1 MANYTLSAKI
11 TANASEYVNEFKKV
25 KSETET
31 AKKGLEGTGKSVSKA
46 GGDIMKAGAAVT
58 LATAPIAAF
67 GKQAFETGR
76 GFQSSM
82 AKVKGLMGD
91 ITDGEFEDLK
101 NAALEMGSETRHSA
115 SASADALGY
124 MALAGWDAEQSIV
137 ALPGVLNLAT
147 ASGMDLAKSSDVMT
161 DMMSMFS
168 IEAEDASLVAD
179 MFAKAQSS
187 ANYSVDQLSEAL
199 INVGP
204 SAAMVGDSIEG
215 TSAAIGILANN
226 GIKGGKAGTYLNAMY
241 RDLQKNAEDGAV
253 AVGDTSVAVYD
264 SEGAFRGLGSIIAD
278 VEDATAGMSDEQRA
292 AALSSIFQD
301 QAMKGLNTMLKNG
314 TGSLRELE
322 AELMDSKGAGE
333 DFANIVDD
341 TMDGA
346 MLGLASRIEKLQL
359 RFYDLMDK
367 YLRPLIIQFSEF
379 VNKLADMSDGTLLV
393 VSAIG
398 AFLIILGPVLI
409 IIGALTKL
417 GGYMMIGIEKVTA
430 GFALLGK
437 GLTFLVSPIGI
448 VIAVIAALAAL
459 FIYLWNTNEAF
470 REGVIAIWEAIAAFF
485 AEIWEAITG
494 FFSAAMEKISVMLEG
509 PVAKIKEL
517 WNAMPEFFVGLWEF
531 ISMIFTESLNF
542 IIETFRG
549 PIEAIKELWNAL
561 QPFFSLFWEI
571 LKTMFI
577 TGIESIKHHFVV
589 FSEFFKNLFNTLLD
603 VGKVWV
609 QSFAKIIEGIIN
621 IVTGILEIVVGIF
634 TNNFDLISTGFSKVV
649 DGFKKG
655 FGTFKDITVA
665 IGIGINENFA
675 NVMSTLAGVLN
686 GLFKNINGAIG
697 IINKIPN
704 VNIPLI
710 PMLAR
715 GTDDFQGGLA
725 RINEGGRGELVSLPS
740 GAQVIPH
747 DISKTYARESAR
759 VNRLGSDTGGGDA
772 YTSVI
777 KVEGNTFTI
786 REEADIRKT
795 AQALQKLIDR
805 DRRG

>member
-11 TANASEYVNEFKKV
+11 TANASEYISEFKKA
-25 KSETET
+25 KDETESATSGMET
-31 AKKGLEGTGKSVSKA
+31 AGKSVSKA
-46 GGDIMKAGAAVT
+46 GGNIMKAGAKVT
-58 LATAPIAAF
+58 AATAPVALFA
-67 GKQAFETGR
+67 KQSFETGR
-76 GFQSSM
+76 SFQSSM
-82 AKVKGLMGD
+82 AKVQGLSGATEDDMVKLEAAARQMG
-91 ITDGEFEDLK
+91 K
-101 NAALEMGSETRHSA
+101 ETRHSA

-124 MALAGWDAEQSIV
+124 MALAGWDADKSIT
-137 ALPGVLNLAT
+137 ALPSVLNLAT

-168 IEAEDASLVAD
+168 IEAKDASKVAD
-179 MFAKAQSS
+179 MFANAQSS

-204 SAAMVGDSIEG
+204 QAAMVGDSIEG
-215 TSAAIGILANN
+215 TSAAIGIFADR
-226 GIKGGKAGTYLNAMY
+226 GIKGGKAGTQLKAMY
-241 RDLQKNAEDGAV
+241 ADIQKKAKDGAL
-253 AVGDTSVAVYD
+253 AIGDTSVAVYD
-264 SEGAFRGLGSIIAD
+264 AEGAFRGLGSIVAD

-292 AALSSIFQD
+292 AALGSIFQRQSMD
-301 QAMKGLNTMLKNG
+301 GLNTMLGAG
-314 TGSLRELE
+314 TEELRKLE
-322 AELMDSKGAGE
+322 AELMNSAGAGE
-333 DFANIVDD
+333 DFANTVDD

-346 MLGLASRIEKLQL
+346 IFGMDSSIENLQL

-367 YLRPLIIQFSEF
+367 YLRPLIIQFTEF
-379 VNKLADMSDGTLLV
+379 IDKIAGMSDGALLV

-398 AFLIILGPVLI
+398 AFLIILGPLLM
-409 IIGALTKL
+409 IIGAVTTV
-417 GGYMMIGIEKVTA
+417 GGWMMTGLSVLAT
-430 GFALLGK
+430 GFKLLGSA
-437 GLTFLVSPIGI
+437 LSFLVSPIGI
-448 VIAVIAALAAL
+448 VIAIIAALVAF

-470 REGVIAIWEAIAAFF
+470 REGVIAIWEAIATFF
-485 AEIWEAITG
+485 SGIWEVITG
-494 FFSAAMEKISVMLEG
+494 FFSAAMEKIGVMLEG
-509 PVAKIKEL
+509 PVAKLKEI
-517 WNAMPEFFVGLWEF
+517 WNAMPEFFSGLWE
-531 ISMIFTESLNF
+531 IIQMIFSEMLNF
-542 IIETFRG
+542 LVETFRG

-561 QPFFSLFWEI
+561 QPFFTLFWEI

-577 TGIESIKHHFVV
+577 AGIENIKHNFVV
-589 FSEFFKNLFNTLLD
+589 FLEFFKNLFNTMLD

-609 QSFAKIIEGIIN
+609 QSFARIIEGIIN
-621 IVTGILEIVVGIF
+621 IVTGILQIVVGVF
-634 TNNFDLISTGFSKVV
+634 TNNFDLIKEGFSKLV

-655 FGTFKDITVA
+655 FNSFKDITVS
-665 IGIGINENFA
+665 IVVGINENFA

-686 GLFKNINGAIG
+686 GLFKNINGALG
-697 IINKIPN
+697 LINKIPG
-704 VNIPLI
+704 VNIPTI
-710 PMLAR
+710 PLLAR

-725 RINEGGRGELVSLPS
+725 RINEGGRGELVNLPS

-759 VNRLGSDTGGGDA
+759 VNRLGSDAGGGDA